1 MEVER
6 SGDGRAFLAT
16 AGPLL
21 ARHEARNNLIL
32 GVAATAADHPDA
44 YAELRTWTVLDGG
57 EPVAAALRTPP
68 HNLALGD
75 PVSATALSAL
85 LAAVLED
92 EPALPGVLG
101 NEPYAQE
108 AATTLAAANGRRVEV
123 TTRMGVF
130 ELTEVVSPS
139 RASGAARPASAGD
152 RELLLAW
159 LEAFTIEAIAE
170 PAVHLERLELS
181 LDSRWS
187 PPEGGLWFWDDGGE
201 PVSLAG
207 FGAPTP
213 TGIRIGPVYTPPE
226 HRRRGYARALV
237 ADLSAEMLRRGCRAC
252 FLYTDLSNPT
262 SNRIYAEI
270 GYRRVGD
277 AIEYRFA

>member
-6 SGDGRAFLAT
+6 TGDGRAFLAS

-21 ARHEARNNLIL
+21 ARREARNNLIL
-32 GVAATAADHPDA
+32 GVAATADLHPEA
-44 YAELRTWTVLDGG
+44 YEGLRTWTVLDGG
-57 EPVAAALRTPP
+57 EPVAAALRNPP

-75 PVSATALSAL
+75 PVSDAALSEL

-92 EPALPGVLG
+92 EPELPGIVG
-101 NEPYAQE
+101 NQPHVGG
-108 AATTLAAANGRRVEV
+108 AATTLAVASGRGAEV
-123 TTRMGVF
+123 TVRMGVF
-130 ELTEVVSPS
+130 ELTGVVSLP
-139 RASGAARPASAGD
+139 RASGAAREAGAAD
-152 RELLLAW
+152 RELLLAL

-170 PAVHLERLELS
+170 PAADIERLGHS

-187 PPEGGLWFWDDGGE
+187 PPEGGLWLWEDGGE

-226 HRRRGYARALV
+226 HRRRGYARTLV
-237 ADLSAEMLRRGCRAC
+237 GELSAEMLRRGSRAC

-262 SNRIYAEI
+262 SNKIYVEV
-270 GYRRVGD
+270 GYRRVAD
-277 AIEYRFA
+277 AVEYRFV

>member
-6 SGDGRAFLAT
+6 TGDGRAFLAT

-108 AATTLAAANGRRVEV
+108 AAATLAAANGLRVEV

-130 ELTEVVSPS
+130 ELTEVVSLS

-187 PPEGGLWFWDDGGE
+187 PPEGGLWFWDHGGE

-270 GYRRVGD
+270 GYRRVGN

>member
-152 RELLLAW
+152 RELLLTW

-181 LDSRWS
+181 LD
-187 PPEGGLWFWDDGGE
+187 
-201 PVSLAG
+201 
-207 FGAPTP
+207 
-213 TGIRIGPVYTPPE
+213 
-226 HRRRGYARALV
+226 
-237 ADLSAEMLRRGCRAC
+237 
-252 FLYTDLSNPT
+252 
-262 SNRIYAEI
+262 
-270 GYRRVGD
+270 
-277 AIEYRFA
+277 